1 MSGHMASSFAAVGSS
16 RAWRCSARW
25 MAASAARVAI
35 DEPMLHREIAAL
47 EARAQSWGI
56 AGVPAFVFERR
67 YLVSGAQEPQAFLQV
82 MDKLV
87 AEGATTA

>member
-1 MSGHMASSFAAVGSS
+1 
-16 RAWRCSARW
+16 
-25 MAASAARVAI
+25 
-35 DEPMLHREIAAL
+35 MLHKEIAAL

-56 AGVPAFVFERR
+56 SGVPAFVFERR

-87 AEGATTA
+87 AEGVTTA